1 MQAQGRVVSK
11 PVAVGSKSEREA
23 VVLQTG
29 ADEYIL
35 RRAGGNP
42 FHDPQLAQ
50 LVGKEIEAT
59 GTLHGYTLIMSQW
72 KELPGSDERKN

>member
-23 VVLQTG
+23 VVLETDSG
-29 ADEYIL
+29 EFVL

-42 FHDPQLAQ
+42 FHDPQLAV
-50 LVGKEIEAT
+50 LVGKTIEAT

-72 KELPGSDERKN
+72 KELPGPE

>member
-1 MQAQGRVVSK
+1 MKTQGRVVSK

-23 VVLQTG
+23 VVLETDAG
-29 ADEYIL
+29 EYVL

-42 FHDPQLAQ
+42 FHDPQLDQ
-50 LVGKEIEAT
+50 LIGKEIQAT

-72 KELPGSDERKN
+72 KELPGSD